1 MLFNVAGL
9 LKQPVGATRSYRL
22 DDDAI
27 IGGGEDD
34 RFESIAGRVRML
46 RTDQGILVEAEIGG
60 DTAAPCSRCLAPA
73 NLTVSAAI
81 EEEFYPTNPFDGFS
95 TAAYG
100 EPESAD
106 EGDRFYIDDRNMLNL
121 SETAR
126 QALSSALPMAPL
138 CRPDCKGICPY
149 CAADRNVEPCDCR
162 APVGQWQKLIE
173 LKR

>member
-9 LKQPVGATRSYRL
+9 LNQSVGAIRSYRL
-22 DDDAI
+22 DDEAI

-46 RTDQGILVEAEIGG
+46 RTDQGILVEAEIGAE
-60 DTAAPCSRCLAPA
+60 TVATCSRCVDSAS
-73 NLTVSAAI
+73 LTVSATI
-81 EEEFYPTNPFDGFS
+81 EEEFYPTNPFRGFS
-95 TAAYG
+95 TTAYA

-106 EGDRFYIDDRNMLNL
+106 EGDRHYIDDRNMLNL
-121 SETAR
+121 SEAAR
-126 QALSSALPMAPL
+126 QALLSALPMAPL
-138 CRPDCKGICPY
+138 CRPDCRGICPY

-162 APVGQWQKLIE
+162 EPVGQWQKLLE

>member
-9 LKQPVGATRSYRL
+9 LKQPIGATRSYRL
-22 DDDAI
+22 DDEALV
-27 IGGGEDD
+27 GGGEDD
-34 RFESIAGRVRML
+34 RFKSIGGRVWML

-60 DTAAPCSRCLAPA
+60 EKVATCSRCVALTSLA
-73 NLTVSAAI
+73 VSATI
-81 EEEFYPTNPFDGFS
+81 EEEFYSTNPFHSFS
-95 TAAYG
+95 TAAYA

-121 SETAR
+121 SEAAR
-126 QALSSALPMAPL
+126 QALLSAVPMAPL

-149 CAADRNVEPCDCR
+149 CAADRNVEPCDC
-162 APVGQWQKLIE
+162 PEPMGQWQKLLA